1 MKVTCYPVI
10 AIMATAIT
18 YFFTPL
24 VLMFLSEECHDTLL
38 VEFDFFDA
46 PCLKMAISKGLGV
59 AIILGSALVK
69 IPQIIKLMNAKSAVG
84 LSLNALLMEMLSITF
99 TTAYSVHKEFPFSAW
114 GECLFMS
121 IQNLII
127 VVLVFVYGQSYS
139 TALFFVP
146 SYLGLNYFLCSA
158 ATPIALVMKLQQSTL
173 VILIISRFLQIWEN
187 FSNGHTGQLSLITTV
202 LLAGGS
208 LARVFT
214 SVQET
219 GDYNMILQFLLAC
232 SLNCLIL
239 GQIMWY
245 WDASKGKK
253 TKSE

>member
-1 MKVTCYPVI
+1 
-10 AIMATAIT
+10 MATEIT

-24 VLMFLSEECHDTLL
+24 VLMFLSEDCHDTFFL
-38 VEFDFFDA
+38 EFDFFDA
-46 PCLKMAISKGLGV
+46 PCLKMAISKALGIG
-59 AIILGSALVK
+59 IILGSAMVK
-69 IPQIIKLMNAKSAVG
+69 IPQILKLMNAKSAVG

-99 TTAYSVHKEFPFSAW
+99 TMAYSVHKEFPFSAW
-114 GECLFMS
+114 GECCFMS

-127 VVLVFVYGQSYS
+127 VVLVFVYGQSFS

-146 SYLGLNYFLCSA
+146 SYLGLNYLLCSA
-158 ATPIALVMKLQQSTL
+158 ATPMALVMKLQQSTL
-173 VILIISRFLQIWEN
+173 VILMISRFLQIWEN
-187 FSNGHTGQLSLITTV
+187 FSNGHTGQLSMITTV
-202 LLAGGS
+202 MLASGS

-214 SVQET
+214 SIQET
-219 GDYNMILQFLLAC
+219 GDVNMVLQFVLAC

-253 TKSE
+253 TKAE